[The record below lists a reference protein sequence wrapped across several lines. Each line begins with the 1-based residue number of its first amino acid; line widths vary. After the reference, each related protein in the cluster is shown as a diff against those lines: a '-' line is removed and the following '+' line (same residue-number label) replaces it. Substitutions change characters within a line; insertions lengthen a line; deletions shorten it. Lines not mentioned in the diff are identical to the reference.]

1 MSIEN
6 AAREIAGCYY
16 DGNSNCQKDIAE
28 IIRRHLFPSV
38 KPEEVRPLTWY
49 WVCDEGTPITIRMS
63 DREGKKFSGFEWECI
78 YGPIQMP
85 E

>member
-38 KPEEVRPLTWY
+38 KPEEVAWNEMYYVRACQSKNWL
-49 WVCDEGTPITIRMS
+49 VLKGKFIVGDDEIR
-63 DREGKKFSGFEWECI
+63 
-78 YGPIQMP
+78 GPIPMP